1 MPPLLFPS
9 PHGGAAVKDGECPE
23 IKIIIHQLNFELC
36 TLKIEKTSD
45 NGCFF
50 VIARE
55 FLHLGGNWPVR
66 YAVPLP
72 TGAEFGAVRR
82 HPGAGRD
89 PVDALRQPVSFDI
102 ITQVLR
108 SAKLD
113 TARPRYDE
121 LPRLATLSQSTPS
134 FPVPARRGRGKRR
147 GISGGRTKF
156 PSNGG
161 VPERRGGI
169 PPQSGPAA
177 AHLCDGW
184 VMLGEGDRAS
194 GGGGISIRHITPTS
208 RLAPT
213 ILPEPRITA

>member
-1 MPPLLFPS
+1 MRERIIRLRRHIYCRAGGRVKFSSPGGVRRQPGGGGHFSDVITPTPSLRATPPRRGTSNYPVILRMPPLLFPS

-50 VIARE
+50 VIARG

-121 LPRLATLSQSTPS
+121 LPHQLRWSPPS
-134 FPVPARRGRGKRR
+134 FLCWRTEKTGNIRGTDKVPLQWRG
-147 GISGGRTKF
+147 
-156 PSNGG
+156 
-161 VPERRGGI
+161 
-169 PPQSGPAA
+169 A
-177 AHLCDGW
+177 
-184 VMLGEGDRAS
+184 
-194 GGGGISIRHITPTS
+194 
-208 RLAPT
+208 
-213 ILPEPRITA
+213 